1 MHIRETRQRTSVCK
15 RRRNFVKTASGAAA
29 ARAAALVK
37 KAKRARRR
45 AAERIHVHAAPT
57 GSARGESS
65 ATRTRPPRSGYNKT
79 ADTAAP
85 RRCPAASVCR
95 EPSLRRQ
102 FAKHTK
108 QSKPRPRTGRRGTR
122 SFSGGEPLR
131 RRIRR
136 CAGGKQDRRRNAPAG
151 CG

>member
-15 RRRNFVKTASGAAA
+15 RRRNFVKAASCAAA

-37 KAKRARRR
+37 NAKHARRR

-136 CAGGKQDRRRNAPAG
+136 CAGGKQDMMFN
-151 CG
+151 CLLL

>member
-15 RRRNFVKTASGAAA
+15 RRRNFVKAASCAAA

-37 KAKRARRR
+37 NAKRARRR

-85 RRCPAASVCR
+85 RRCPAAAVCR

>member
-15 RRRNFVKTASGAAA
+15 RRRNFVKAASCAAA

-37 KAKRARRR
+37 NAKRARRR

-79 ADTAAP
+79 ADPAAP
-85 RRCPAASVCR
+85 RRCPATAVCR

-136 CAGGKQDRRRNAPAG
+136 CAGGKQDWRRNAPAG